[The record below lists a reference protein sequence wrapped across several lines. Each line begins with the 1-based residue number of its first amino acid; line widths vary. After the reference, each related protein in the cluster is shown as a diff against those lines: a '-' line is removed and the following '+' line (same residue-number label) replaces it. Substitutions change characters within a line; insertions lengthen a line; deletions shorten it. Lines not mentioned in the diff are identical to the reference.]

1 MSLWGFDGGE
11 NTLTT
16 WSSLGQFDDMVWNE
30 FGENG
35 DHVVPHPNGNQNG
48 TAWTSNGDHRKKLG
62 SDGTFSCLSNRDSPA
77 SKGGSD
83 SCTETSESDQLDEDK
98 DESKGEEVPMED
110 MLPGGSWSDLGSVV
124 DLPLE
129 SQPFDSGPLQEARS
143 RADISEC
150 EEELKDQRVRMLS
163 EDVQLFIGEEDG
175 SMVTD
180 PFSLTEVGSQSGGLE
195 PFGDENTPSKG
206 VSLLDLG
213 WANIGNLDDM
223 DKLFRNNDA
232 SFEPVMAG
240 NADGLEWPSSS
251 PNPVSNSETSLQF
264 EKTPLGVEA
273 VKPAVV
279 KVEVDAAEN
288 KIQPTS
294 CEESPTVR
302 SSDKSQDTAG
312 VKDLTSAVASP
323 KSSSFQKS
331 APAQQPPARRPEKND
346 VVHEAKAHRARRHA
360 ANRKRSEERF
370 KRGACYR
377 KLSPGPPY
385 AVNTHGDMMQLPIRM
400 LGQPSHL
407 QPGPSPSALQVY
419 AQPPGLISMSPAYQL
434 PPNLPYIQVGYPL
447 HHMPMMSPC
456 PAKPIS
462 HMQYPQPMFVDLQP
476 PNIHSQKPSNQH
488 GTPIPSPLA
497 PKVPFQT
504 PGPIEQQQQHPV
516 PVRPSFD
523 ASCRPPTCSPSM
535 TPQEKLEKLRWR
547 QQMQAII
554 AVEQQ
559 QKQLLASQNGGA
571 IEPPIYHRPQ
581 HTTSQNLAPGRL
593 STESSDGR
601 LKSVM
606 DTEHKTLVPAGGD
619 IPATTSGE
627 NEDSSLEG
635 SVLCQLEMTI
645 SQLDIKTRLVIR
657 NALYR
662 LARSARKR
670 RAAGGENGC
679 SSQSSGERTS
689 GCNGVESSTA
699 SDSPSCRGSRATS
712 MSEVETETNP
722 IDRTIAKLLFCKPPP
737 QYIPG
742 PMYITEKSPYPG
754 VPQLPA
760 GVPNAPWGW
769 SSAAVPP
776 NNGVGPPGLP
786 PVSTSLP
793 WGGTYDERSTLAPA
807 WAPPPVMNGYRTPV
821 LTGYRV
827 DPRFGTN
834 TPVSKLRDN
843 VAGLNFASASKSEHK
858 EESSMSPV
866 PSLQTESCSS
876 AGLVVRNHVRVSNSS
891 VSGANCHA
899 MVKPQDVELNTD
911 ACKTTMEILGD
922 TPPLSS
928 TAFVPDRIPP
938 RATASVGVQ
947 EASLGSQFKSANDS
961 EQVFAQGN
969 GTPCI
974 NDDPVQFL
982 SSTLPDEAGII
993 DQKPVLESLSFP
1005 TGRLDVVS
1013 HSKEGI
1019 LEGLR

>member
-11 NTLTT
+11 NTLMT
-16 WSSLGQFDDMVWNE
+16 WSSLSQFDDMVWNE

-35 DHVVPHPNGNQNG
+35 DHGVPHPNGNQNG
-48 TAWTSNGDHRKKLG
+48 TAWTSNGDHRKKLNC
-62 SDGTFSCLSNRDSPA
+62 DGNFSCLSNRDSPA

-83 SCTETSESDQLDEDK
+83 SCTETSESDLPDEDK

-143 RADISEC
+143 RANISGS

-163 EDVQLFIGEEDG
+163 EDVQLYIGEEDG

-180 PFSLTEVGSQSGGLE
+180 PFSLTEVGSQSGGVE
-195 PFGDENTPSKG
+195 PFGDENTASKG

-240 NADGLEWPSSS
+240 NADGLEWPSTS
-251 PNPVSNSETSLQF
+251 PNPVSNSETGLQF
-264 EKTPLGVEA
+264 EKTPLGIEA
-273 VKPAVV
+273 VKSAVV

-302 SSDKSQDTAG
+302 SSDKTQDPAG
-312 VKDLTSAVASP
+312 IKDLTSDVASP
-323 KSSSFQKS
+323 KSSSLQKS
-331 APAQQPPARRPEKND
+331 APEQQPPGRRPEKND

-419 AQPPGLISMSPAYQL
+419 APPPGLISMSPAYQL
-434 PPNLPYIQVGYPL
+434 PANLPYIQVGYPL

-462 HMQYPQPMFVDLQP
+462 HVQYPQPMFVDLQP
-476 PNIHSQKPSNQH
+476 PSMHSQKPPNQH

-504 PGPIEQQQQHPV
+504 PGPVDQQQQHPV
-516 PVRPSFD
+516 PARPSFD
-523 ASCRPPTCSPSM
+523 GSCRPPTCSPSM

-554 AVEQQ
+554 AVERQQ
-559 QKQLLASQNGGA
+559 QQLLAPQNGGA
-571 IEPPIYHRPQ
+571 IEPPIFHRPK
-581 HTTSQNLAPGRL
+581 HTTAQNLVPGRL
-593 STESSDGR
+593 STETSDGR

-606 DTEHKTLVPAGGD
+606 DTEHKALVSAGGD

-645 SQLDIKTRLVIR
+645 SQLDIGTRLVIR

-722 IDRTIAKLLFCKPPP
+722 IDRTIVKLLFYKPSP

-742 PMYITEKSPYPG
+742 PMYISEKSPYPG

-793 WGGTYDERSTLAPA
+793 WEGKSDERSALAPA
-807 WAPPPVMNGYRTPV
+807 WAPPPCMNGYKTPA

-827 DPRFGTN
+827 DPRFGAN
-834 TPVSKLRDN
+834 TPVSKLRVN
-843 VAGLNFASASKSEHK
+843 VAGLSFASASKSEHK
-858 EESSMSPV
+858 EETSMSPV
-866 PSLQTESCSS
+866 PSLQTESCPS
-876 AGLVVRNHVRVSNSS
+876 AGLVVRNNVRVSNSGT
-891 VSGANCHA
+891 GANCHA
-899 MVKPQDVELNTD
+899 MVKPQDVELKTD

-928 TAFVPDRIPP
+928 TVFVPNRIPP

-947 EASLGSQFKSANDS
+947 ESALGSHFKSANDS
-961 EQVFAQGN
+961 EQAFAQGN

-974 NDDPVQFL
+974 TEDPVQFL
-982 SSTLPDEAGII
+982 SSALPDEAGNI

-1005 TGRLDVVS
+1005 TGRLDMAS
-1013 HSKEGI
+1013 HPKEGI